1 MQNTGQPR
9 IKAVDKKNLTQW
21 AEEAKQ
27 KKQAG
32 KGGALDM
39 DIDALFKQVRE
50 PKILFTWILVIS
62 VPVYVQTNV
71 VSSLCLYV

>member
-1 MQNTGQPR
+1 MLNAGQPR

-32 KGGALDM
+32 KGALDM
-39 DIDALFKQVRE
+39 DIDALFKQVCE
-50 PKILFTWILVIS
+50 PKNCFPGSHDVVIITCTS
-62 VPVYVQTNV
+62 
-71 VSSLCLYV
+71 